1 MDTRL
6 LTTFLAVLRNGGMT
20 AAAAELGFVQSTVTA
35 HVQALERLAG
45 TPLLDRL
52 PGGVSP
58 TRAGSLL
65 AEHARGVLD
74 LQERM
79 LAEVTAA
86 ATEPSGPVRLRA
98 PESVCAYWL
107 APLLPRLR
115 ARLPDVTVSL
125 FPADTRTALTALAD
139 RGADVALILDP
150 SPDPSGVDLVDL
162 GAHPLS
168 LVAAVSTPLPRNRP
182 LTPAVL
188 AATGIVLLE
197 EGCSYS
203 DEFAALVTAAQP
215 TANPPRFGG
224 IETAKRC
231 VAAGLGAALLPTVTV
246 ADELAAGALAE
257 LTPPAGLSR
266 HHLWLAEPAS
276 RWRSPA
282 VHALRTA
289 LIDSITGP
297 GAPGSPPRP

>member
-6 LTTFLAVLRNGGMT
+6 LTTFLTVLRTGGMT

-35 HVQALERLAG
+35 HVKALERLAG
-45 TPLLDRL
+45 APLLDRG
-52 PGGVSP
+52 PGGASP

-65 AEHARGVLD
+65 AEHARGLLD

-79 LAEVTAA
+79 LAEVAAA

-115 ARLPDVTVSL
+115 ARLPDVTPSL
-125 FPADTRTALTALAD
+125 FPADTRTALAALAD
-139 RGADVALILDP
+139 RRADLAFVLDP

-162 GAHPLS
+162 GAQPLA
-168 LVAAVSTPLPRNRP
+168 LVAAATAALPRNRP
-182 LTPAVL
+182 LTPAEL
-188 AATGIVLLE
+188 AATGVVLLE

-203 DEFAALVTAAQP
+203 DELAALVTAADP
-215 TANPPRFGG
+215 AANPPRFGG

-231 VAAGLGAALLPTVTV
+231 AAAGLGVALLPAVTV

-257 LTPPAGLSR
+257 LPPPAGLSQ

-282 VHALRTA
+282 VRAVRAA
-289 LIDSITGP
+289 LIDSITR
-297 GAPGSPPRP
+297 PREAAS

>member
-6 LTTFLAVLRNGGMT
+6 LTTFLAVLRTGGMT

-35 HVQALERLAG
+35 HVQALERIAG
-45 TPLLDRL
+45 TPLLDRR

-58 TRAGSLL
+58 TLAGALL
-65 AEHARGVLD
+65 AERARSILD

-86 ATEPSGPVRLRA
+86 ATEPSGPVRLQA

-107 APLLPRLR
+107 APVLPGLR
-115 ARLPDVTVSL
+115 EALPDVSVSL
-125 FPADTRTALTALAD
+125 SPADTRTALTALAD
-139 RGADVALILDP
+139 RRADLALVLEP
-150 SPDPSGVDLVDL
+150 SPDPSGVELVDL
-162 GAHPLS
+162 GVQPLS
-168 LVAAVSTPLPRNRP
+168 LVAAPAAPLPRDRP
-182 LTPAVL
+182 LTPAEL
-188 AATGIVLLE
+188 AEAGVILLE

-203 DEFAALVTAAQP
+203 DEIAAVAAAADP

-231 VAAGLGAALLPTVTV
+231 VAAGLGVALLPAVTV
-246 ADELAAGALAE
+246 AGELAAGTLTE
-257 LTPPAGLSR
+257 LRPPAGLSR
-266 HHLWLAEPAS
+266 QRLWLAEPAS

-282 VHALRTA
+282 VDAVRTA
-289 LIDSITGP
+289 LIGSIAGGT
-297 GAPGSPPRP
+297 ARS

>member
-6 LTTFLAVLRNGGMT
+6 LTTFLAVLRTGAMT

-45 TPLLDRL
+45 TPLLDRR

-86 ATEPSGPVRLRA
+86 GTEPSGPVRLRA

-115 ARLPDVTVSL
+115 ARLPDVTISL
-125 FPADTRTALTALAD
+125 SPADTRTALTALAD
-139 RGADVALILDP
+139 RRADVALVLAP
-150 SPDPSGVDLVDL
+150 SPDLSGVGLVDL
-162 GAHPLS
+162 GAQALS
-168 LVAAVSTPLPRNRP
+168 LVAAASTPLPGDRP
-182 LTPAVL
+182 LTPAEL
-188 AATGIVLLE
+188 AATGVLLLE

-203 DEFAALVTAAQP
+203 DEVAALVTAADP
-215 TANPPRFGG
+215 TASPPRFGG
-224 IETAKRC
+224 IETVKRC
-231 VAAGLGAALLPTVTV
+231 AAAGLGVALLPTVAV

-266 HHLWLAEPAS
+266 HHLWLAEPSS

-282 VHALRTA
+282 VRAVRTA
-289 LIDSITGP
+289 LIDSITRT
-297 GAPGSPPRP
+297 PP